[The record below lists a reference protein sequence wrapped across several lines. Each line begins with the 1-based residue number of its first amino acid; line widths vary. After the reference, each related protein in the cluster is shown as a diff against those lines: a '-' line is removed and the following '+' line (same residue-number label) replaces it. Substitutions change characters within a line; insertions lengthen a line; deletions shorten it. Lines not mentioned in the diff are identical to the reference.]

1 MANTYKFQINSV
13 DCYTNVD
20 GLENVIYQVHFT
32 YIAQDPTETHYAYI
46 NNVVSLESPA
56 ADSFVDFDSL
66 RDADVISWIEPRV
79 DTSKLQESLDRMLQ
93 EKIQPTKVS
102 LRLKRDP
109 EPETGDPAGTE
120 EVI

>member
-13 DCYTNVD
+13 ECHTNLD

-32 YIAQDPTETHYAYI
+32 YIAQDPTESHYAHI
-46 NNVVSLESPA
+46 NNVIALEAPS

-66 RDADVISWIEPRV
+66 REPDVIAWIEPKLNVSR
-79 DTSKLQESLDRMLQ
+79 LQENLDAMLQ

-102 LRLKRDP
+102 LRLKKDP